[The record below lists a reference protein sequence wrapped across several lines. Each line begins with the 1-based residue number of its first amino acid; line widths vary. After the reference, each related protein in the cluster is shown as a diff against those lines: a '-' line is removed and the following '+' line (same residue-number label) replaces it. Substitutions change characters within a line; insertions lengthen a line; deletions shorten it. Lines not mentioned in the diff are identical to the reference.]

1 MLEKINIYWKI
12 EPRSKLKHIL
22 VISDQNNVALSFLAE
37 IMAILSIVKSPKVIL
52 YKISLNWQLLYVN
65 FI

>member
-1 MLEKINIYWKI
+1 MQKI

-37 IMAILSIVKSPKVIL
+37 IMTILSILKSLKVIL
-52 YKISLNWQLLYVN
+52 YKISLNSMWQLLYFN